1 MRSTT
6 KFAILFTALAVLIIS
21 VDRTLIVEVINFV
34 YENHKT
40 TFFKLFYN
48 FVPYLVENL
57 TLIAQLMFALSF
69 APIVWR
75 QWKYRNFAGLLT
87 TGTFGSIGFIITFI
101 IFSEVYVGIYSQL
114 REFVIEHNHIGL
126 SILLP
131 MMFLLTMFGRLLTH
145 ELVAQ
150 MNAGVDK
157 ERIKHGV

>member
-6 KFAILFTALAVLIIS
+6 KFVILFTALALLIIF
-21 VDRTLIVEVINFV
+21 VDRVFIVDVVNFV

-57 TLIAQLMFALSF
+57 TLVAQLMFVLSF
-69 APIVWR
+69 VPVVWR
-75 QWKYRNFAGLLT
+75 QWKDRKFAGLLT
-87 TGTFGSIGFIITFI
+87 TGIFGSIGFVITFTL
-101 IFSEVYVGIYSQL
+101 FSEVYLGIYPQL
-114 REFVIEHNHIGL
+114 SKFVIEHNHIGL

-145 ELVAQ
+145 EFVTQ
-150 MNAGVDK
+150 MNKSVDR
-157 ERIKHGV
+157 ESIKRRV